1 MTRDLSRDEARI
13 LLPIPPDAPSMPRT
27 FGGLGT
33 LVDQWR
39 YSDADGNSL
48 FHVLRFESIVNGVT
62 KKSVV
67 PMSLWRRPDERMEW
81 LMKQVPGPRPL
92 YNLCQLS
99 TNPGAEVVIV
109 EGEKTAEAARRLLP
123 DHVVTTSS
131 GGAKSARQS
140 DWSPLAGRDCLIV
153 ADFDDPGKDYSDAV
167 AQSLMEVGAAR
178 ISRLDIS
185 QIGSRFYSEGREL
198 LRPEC
203 DIPQGYDLADA
214 ETDGWAAESLRQ
226 FIVANPQ
233 VVQEFE
239 VYTPESTEAFD
250 PEDYD
255 PKDFDGCEVPGFRVT
270 DDGLFQVESVL
281 NRKTGVR
288 VENLVKICGPLYVC
302 GYIKGSDGGG
312 WGRLVKFF
320 DPDGKAKMVAVSAQD
335 LAGTGIDVIR
345 KLMAEGLFII
355 PSRANID
362 GLVTYLMTADPKDR
376 FLRAV
381 RPGWCKENY
390 VLPDTNFGPGQVF
403 SDLDHLDHRFHVRGT
418 FEAWQDMARL
428 AIGNSRLA
436 FAIAAAFA
444 GPLLRPTGSEAA
456 GFHFYGKS
464 TGGKS
469 SVLLA
474 ASTVF
479 GSGVDSDGLRSWSG
493 SESGL
498 EAAAVAS
505 CDAVLTLDEIGQ
517 ADPRTF
523 QGNLYMLLNGLG
535 KIRASVLGQLL
546 ASSNWVVVVLSG
558 GEARVQD
565 MLADYMR
572 GRRAMAGQLVRLI
585 DLPIDAGAGMN
596 AFENLHGFGSAR
608 EFSTHLRHLCKQNA
622 GHAARAFL
630 AALVADI
637 DRVTLLVRDTIE
649 AFITQTC
656 PPGTAAQV
664 QRVAGRFGMVAAA
677 GELAAAWGVLP
688 WPQGEALRAAET
700 CFDAWLTRRGKPTLS
715 QEQITSLSLVRQ
727 FLSLHGASRFEDI
740 SARSVTPAEE
750 GAQDWTR
757 PVVQRAGYR
766 KLVKGTYVYSILPE
780 VWASE
785 ICGNLDPETVARTLL
800 QAGYL
805 LPGEGGRLRKK
816 VRLPGHD
823 SPVRCYVVSA
833 EILAG
838 GEEDEAQPDLTERA
852 A

>member
-1 MTRDLSRDEARI
+1 MTRDLSGDEARI
-13 LLPIPPDAPSMPRT
+13 ILPIPTDAPPMPRT

-33 LVDQWR
+33 LVGQWR
-39 YSDADGNSL
+39 YSDAAGHGL

-67 PMSLWRRPDERMEW
+67 PMSLWRRTDGRMEW
-81 LMKQVPGPRPL
+81 RMKQVPGPRPL

-99 TNPGAEVVIV
+99 ANPGAEVVIV
-109 EGEKTAEAARRLLP
+109 EGEKTAEAAGRLFP
-123 DHVVTTSS
+123 GCVVTTSS

-140 DWSPLAGRDCLIV
+140 DWNPLAGRDCLIV
-153 ADFDDPGKDYSDAV
+153 PDFDDPGRDYADTV
-167 AQSLMEVGAAR
+167 EKLLIEVGTASIR
-178 ISRLDIS
+178 RLDIS
-185 QIGSRFYSEGREL
+185 RIGCRYYSDGQEYI
-198 LRPEC
+198 RPESE
-203 DIPQGYDLADA
+203 IPQGYDLADA
-214 ETDGWAAESLRQ
+214 EIEGWTSESLRH
-226 FIVANPQ
+226 FLEENPQ
-233 VVQEFE
+233 TVQEFGALPVE
-239 VYTPESTEAFD
+239 NIEEFD

-255 PKDFDGCEVPGFRVT
+255 PKDFEGCEVPGFRVS
-270 DDGLFQVESVL
+270 DEGLFRMETSL
-281 NRKTGVR
+281 NRKTGAP
-288 VENLVKICGPLYVC
+288 VEKAVKISGALYVS
-302 GYIKGSDGGG
+302 GYIQGPESGG

-320 DPDGKAKMVAVSAQD
+320 DPDGNAKMVAVSAQD
-335 LAGTGIDVIR
+335 LAGTGLDVVR

-355 PSRANID
+355 PNRSNID
-362 GLVTYLMTADPKDR
+362 GLVTYLMTADPKER
-376 FLRAV
+376 YLRAV
-381 RPGWCKENY
+381 RPGWCKDNY

-403 SDLDHLDHRFHVRGT
+403 SDLDHLDHRFHIRGT
-418 FEAWQDMARL
+418 FEAWQEMARL

-436 FAIAAAFA
+436 FALSAAFA
-444 GPLLRPTGSEAA
+444 APLLRPTGSESA

-469 SVLLA
+469 STLLA

-479 GSGVDSDGLRSWSG
+479 GSGRESDGLRSWSG

-523 QGNLYMLLNGLG
+523 QSNLYMLINGFG
-535 KIRASVLGQLL
+535 KNRASVLGQLL
-546 ASSNWVVVVLSG
+546 AASTWRVVVLSG
-558 GEARVQD
+558 GESRVQD
-565 MLADYMR
+565 ILADFLR
-572 GRRAMAGQLVRLI
+572 GRQAMAGQLVRLI
-585 DLPIDAGAGMN
+585 DLPIDAGAGMD

-608 EFSTHLRHLCKQNA
+608 EFSTHLRQLCQQNA

-630 AALVADI
+630 AALVADM
-637 DRVTLLVRDTIE
+637 DRAAALVRDMIE
-649 AFITQTC
+649 AFIAQTC

-664 QRVAGRFGMVAAA
+664 QRVAGRFGLVAAA

-688 WPQGEALRAAET
+688 WPQGEALRAAEN
-700 CFDAWLTRRGKPTLS
+700 CFEAWLKRRGKPTLS
-715 QEQITSLSLVRQ
+715 QEQIASLSLVRQ
-727 FLSLHGASRFEDI
+727 FLSLHGASRFEDL
-740 SARSVTPAEE
+740 SARSVSAAEE
-750 GAQDWTR
+750 EAQDWTR

-780 VWASE
+780 VWAGE

-805 LPGEGGRLRKK
+805 MPGESGRLRKK

-838 GEEDEAQPDLTERA
+838 GEEDEMPPGMTERA

>member
-1 MTRDLSRDEARI
+1 MTRDLSGDQARI
-13 LLPIPPDAPSMPRT
+13 ILPIPPEAPPMPRT

-33 LVDQWR
+33 LVDQWC
-39 YSDADGNSL
+39 YSDAVGNGL
-48 FHVLRFESIVNGVT
+48 FHVLRFESIVNGLT
-62 KKSVV
+62 KKSIL
-67 PMSLWRRPDERMEW
+67 PMSLWHRPDGRFEW
-81 LMKQVPGPRPL
+81 RMKQVPGPRPL

-109 EGEKTAEAARRLLP
+109 EGEKTAEAARRLFP

-131 GGAKSARQS
+131 GGSKSARQS
-140 DWSPLAGRDCLIV
+140 DWNPLAGRDCLLV
-153 ADFDDPGKDYSDAV
+153 PDFDEPGKDYSDTV
-167 AQSLMEVGAAR
+167 AQLLMEVGAAR
-178 ISRLDIS
+178 IHRLDIS
-185 QIGSRFYSEGREL
+185 RIGSLTYSEGREC
-198 LRPEC
+198 LRPEF

-214 ETDGWAAESLRQ
+214 EIDGWTAETLQQ
-226 FIVANPQ
+226 FLEENPQ
-233 VVQEFE
+233 AVQELDASPLE
-239 VYTPESTEAFD
+239 NTEEFD

-255 PKDFDGCEVPGFRVT
+255 PKDFEGCEVPGFRVS
-270 DDGLFQVESVL
+270 DDGLFRIEDAL
-281 NRKTGVR
+281 NRKTGAR
-288 VENLVKICGPLYVC
+288 VERPVKISGPLYVT
-302 GYIKGSDGGG
+302 GYIQGPESGG

-355 PSRANID
+355 PNRANID
-362 GLVTYLMTADPKDR
+362 GLVTYLMTADPTER

-381 RPGWCKENY
+381 RPGWCNQNY
-390 VLPDTNFGPGQVF
+390 VLPDTTFGPGQVF

-418 FEAWQDMARL
+418 FEAWQEMARL

-436 FAIAAAFA
+436 FALSAAFA
-444 GPLLRPTGSEAA
+444 GPLLRPTGSESA
-456 GFHFYGKS
+456 GFHYYGKS

-479 GSGVDSDGLRSWSG
+479 GSGRNSDGLRSWSG

-523 QGNLYMLLNGLG
+523 HSNLYMLINGLG

-558 GEARVQD
+558 GEDRVQD

-585 DLPIDAGAGMN
+585 DLPIDAGAGMD

-608 EFSTHLRHLCKQNA
+608 EFSTHLRHLCRQNA

-637 DRVTLLVRDTIE
+637 DGATVLVRDTIE
-649 AFITQTC
+649 SFIAQTC

-664 QRVAGRFGMVAAA
+664 QRVAGRFGLVAAA

-688 WPQGEALRAAET
+688 WPQGEALRAAEI
-700 CFDAWLTRRGKPTLS
+700 CFEAWLKRRGKPTLS

-727 FLSLHGASRFEDI
+727 FLSLHGASRFEDL
-740 SARSVTPAEE
+740 STRSVSAAEE
-750 GAQDWTR
+750 EAQDWAR

-780 VWASE
+780 AWASE
-785 ICGNLDPETVARTLL
+785 ICGNLDPETVAQTLL

-833 EILAG
+833 EILSG
-838 GEEDEAQPDLTERA
+838 GEDDEAQPDLTERA